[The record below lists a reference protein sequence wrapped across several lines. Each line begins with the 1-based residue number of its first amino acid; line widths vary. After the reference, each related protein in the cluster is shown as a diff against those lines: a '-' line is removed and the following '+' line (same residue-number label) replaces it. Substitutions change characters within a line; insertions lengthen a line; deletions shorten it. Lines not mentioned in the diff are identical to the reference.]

1 MFENPK
7 YLTRGVQST
16 IPGWLVVLLWHLI
29 EIMSVERKDYLQVF
43 HLSRMDTGQ
52 HITHTQEQP
61 PYQYELYVP
70 CTYAV
75 NAKIFVIDDGT
86 HSTML
91 LAEEY

>member
-16 IPGWLVVLLWHLI
+16 IPGWLVILLWHLI
-29 EIMSVERKDYLQVF
+29 EIMSAEQKDYLQVF
-43 HLSRMDTGQ
+43 RLRKTATGQ
-52 HITHTQEQP
+52 HVTHTQERP
-61 PYQYELYVP
+61 PYLYQMDVP
-70 CTYAV
+70 CTDAV

-91 LAEEY
+91 LAKEY

>member
-1 MFENPK
+1 MFNNPK

-16 IPGWLVVLLWHLI
+16 IPSWLVILLWHLI
-29 EIMSVERKDYLQVF
+29 EIMPVEQKDYLQVF
-43 HLSRMDTGQ
+43 RLQKTERGQ
-52 HITHTQEQP
+52 HITHTQEQS
-61 PYQYELYVP
+61 PYQYELDVP
-70 CTYAV
+70 CTDAV

>member
-1 MFENPK
+1 MFKNPK
-7 YLTRGVQST
+7 YLTRSVQDT
-16 IPGWLVVLLWHLI
+16 IPGWLVILLWHLI
-29 EIMSVERKDYLQVF
+29 EIMRVERKDYLQVF

-61 PYQYELYVP
+61 PYQYDLDVP
-70 CTYAV
+70 CPDAV
-75 NAKIFVIDDGT
+75 TAKIFVIDDGT

>member
-1 MFENPK
+1 MFNNPK
-7 YLTRGVQST
+7 YLTKGVQSS
-16 IPGWLVVLLWHLI
+16 IPGWLVLLMWSMI
-29 EIMSVERKDYLQVF
+29 EGMQVEHKDYLQVF
-43 HLSRMDTGQ
+43 RLRQTATGQ

-61 PYQYELYVP
+61 PYQYELDVP
-70 CTYAV
+70 CTDAV

>member
-61 PYQYELYVP
+61 PYQYELDGP
-70 CTYAV
+70 CTDEV
-75 NAKIFVIDDGT
+75 NDKIFVIDDGT